1 MTYINLMDGLTIS
14 IISMA
19 IVFVLLSI
27 LSLIIHTF
35 QFIFKQKLPLIS
47 DLPILEDEELKTVA
61 ALTALIMVNENNN
74 NKTYKIESIERVN

>member
-14 IISMA
+14 VISMA

-35 QFIFKQKLPLIS
+35 QFIFKQE
-47 DLPILEDEELKTVA
+47 LPIKSDSPIFEDEELKTVA
-61 ALTALIMVNENNN
+61 TLTALIMINEDNK

>member
-1 MTYINLMDGLTIS
+1 MTYINFMDGLTIS
-14 IISMA
+14 VISMA

-35 QFIFKQKLPLIS
+35 QFIFKQELPIKS
-47 DLPILEDEELKTVA
+47 DSPILEDEELKTVA
-61 ALTALIMVNENNN
+61 ALTALIMINEDNK

>member
-14 IISMA
+14 VISMA

-35 QFIFKQKLPLIS
+35 QFIFKQE
-47 DLPILEDEELKTVA
+47 LPIKSDSPIFEDEELKTVA
-61 ALTALIMVNENNN
+61 ALTALIMVNEDNN